1 MDQNGKVFGRR
12 TRRILRVFQGTCGNF
27 IQTSCKM
34 NEMTTL
40 RQDFEAQPREV
51 GKVGPID
58 VSNLM
63 QQFGVSLSCAA

>member
-1 MDQNGKVFGRR
+1 
-12 TRRILRVFQGTCGNF
+12 
-27 IQTSCKM
+27 M